1 MPDLEEPLTYW
12 KSAFDR
18 QKARDDKI
26 LIPERGIEPDFDDS
40 LGRME
45 EIKDQLNELLSKKKG
60 ELKCR
65 TLKFTDVGK
74 EIYQMETPKSVKV
87 PSSWRQMSATK
98 DVKRWYF
105 PQLTDLVRELQEAE
119 ELHSQLVREI
129 ASRLFKK
136 FDVDYNTWLL
146 AIKIV
151 AQLDCLVSLAK
162 SSNSLGEPCCRPQF
176 LDEERSFVDFEELRH
191 PCMLNTV
198 DDFIP
203 NDIKLGGTQAKINL
217 LTGANAAGKST
228 VLRMVSFS

>member
-1 MPDLEEPLTYW
+1 
-12 KSAFDR
+12 
-18 QKARDDKI
+18 
-26 LIPERGIEPDFDDS
+26 
-40 LGRME
+40 
-45 EIKDQLNELLSKKKG
+45 
-60 ELKCR
+60 
-65 TLKFTDVGK
+65 
-74 EIYQMETPKSVKV
+74 
-87 PSSWRQMSATK
+87 
-98 DVKRWYF
+98 
-105 PQLTDLVRELQEAE
+105 
-119 ELHSQLVREI
+119 VREI